1 MWMTDYTDA
10 SSAPQA
16 KKIETAHQI
25 IIFFVYFWSLNISES
40 KHVGVV
46 TSLVPMDRGRVVTC
60 VVTSLRLFSIF
71 WPRGALSPLQV
82 TTPPHFRDLLVFVV
96 TS

>member
-1 MWMTDYTDA
+1 MADDTDA

-25 IIFFVYFWSLNISES
+25 IFFFEYFWSLNISDS

-46 TSLVPMDRGRVVTC
+46 TSLVPMDKRVVTC